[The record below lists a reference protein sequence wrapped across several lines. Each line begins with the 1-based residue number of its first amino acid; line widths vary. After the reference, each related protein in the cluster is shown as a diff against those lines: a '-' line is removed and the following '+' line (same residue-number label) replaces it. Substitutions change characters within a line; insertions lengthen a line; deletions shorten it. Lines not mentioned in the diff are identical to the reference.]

1 MTKEEKVEKIEQLK
15 CEILQEIKLKLE
27 EHQKN
32 KDEIKTE
39 VTNIVHLIKSLKNSI
54 E

>member
-15 CEILQEIKLKLE
+15 SEILQEIKLQLE

>member
-15 CEILQEIKLKLE
+15 SEILQEIKLKLE

-32 KDEIKTE
+32 KNEIKQE
-39 VTNIVHLIKSLKNSI
+39 VLNIVNLIKSLTNGI